1 MMADMLIIYLINVSF
16 EILLLLVCHEEA
28 DKNSLCPVKVTL
40 KLMFDVTLFVGVG
53 ASKWEDEIG
62 VSHFEH

>member
-1 MMADMLIIYLINVSF
+1 MKKPSLTDAN
-16 EILLLLVCHEEA
+16 
-28 DKNSLCPVKVTL
+28 KNSLCPVKVTL